1 LIFWA
6 QSGPSFLTQAFTNT
20 LHFIKKLNMTSPTPF
35 SPELTQKIERF
46 RSHAQSIKLGNIH
59 FSSRLLLAPMA
70 GICNIP
76 YRLLMEDLGAGGT
89 VSELISCHGINY
101 GNHRTL
107 EMLKI
112 HPLEQNVGI
121 QLFGEDPES
130 MAKAAEVAESYG
142 PKFLDINMGCPVNKV
157 VSKGGGSALMKELA
171 SLSPLF
177 EKMRSRMKIPLSIK
191 IRTGWDANSRNASEV
206 IKIARE
212 SGIEW
217 VAIHGRTRT
226 QQYTGLADW
235 DFIEELNREKTLPLI
250 GNGDLHHPYGV
261 SERMKKTQCDAL
273 MLARGALR
281 NPFIFLESLD
291 PEYASQKKSIFL
303 GKDYWE
309 VIQRLFTYTTET
321 FADER
326 AILVQ
331 IRKLIVWF
339 AAGFPHAAAF
349 RSQIFSCPNL
359 ADSMKLAEDYF
370 LSLGESQ
377 KFINYDEVFMS
388 SGHG

>member
-1 LIFWA
+1 MN
-6 QSGPSFLTQAFTNT
+6 QYQ
-20 LHFIKKLNMTSPTPF
+20 PF
-35 SPELTQKIERF
+35 SSGL
-46 RSHAQSIKLGNIH
+46 QSKMDSFKSYATPMKLGRID

-70 GICNIP
+70 GICNLP

-112 HPLEQNVGI
+112 HPREKNVGI
-121 QLFGEDPES
+121 QLFGEDAES

-142 PKFLDINMGCPVNKV
+142 PKFLDINMGCPVAKV
-157 VSKGGGSALMKELA
+157 VSKGGGSALLKEIQNLA
-171 SLSPLF
+171 PLF
-177 EKMRSRMKIPLSIK
+177 ETMRSKMKTPLSIK
-191 IRTGWDANSRNASEV
+191 IRLGWDANTLNADEV
-206 IKIARE
+206 IKIAQE

-226 QQYTGLADW
+226 QQYTGFANW
-235 DFIEELNREKTLPLI
+235 DYIEALNDHKKLPLI

-261 SERMKKTQCDAL
+261 SQRLQKTNCDAL
-273 MLARGALR
+273 MIARGALR
-281 NPFIFLESLD
+281 NPFIFLESLN
-291 PEYASQKKSIFL
+291 PEYATQKKSVFS
-303 GKDYWE
+303 GDDYWE
-309 VIQRLFTYTTET
+309 VIERLYQYTTET
-321 FADER
+321 FSDER
-326 AILVQ
+326 AVLVQ

-349 RSQIFSCPNL
+349 RSQVFGCQDLKDSMNL
-359 ADSMKLAEDYF
+359 AQDYF
-370 LSLGESQ
+370 LSLGNSQ